1 MVTLSPYHRAGPLPC
16 PAVNQASG
24 EHDLHDSAA
33 ARAAF
38 RRALLAWYRTTAR
51 DLPWRRTDDPYRVWL
66 SEIMLQQTQVAT
78 VVPYYAR
85 FLAAFPTVHD
95 LAAAPLDRV
104 LKLWEGLGYYRRA
117 RHLHHAAR
125 VIVAE
130 HKGQL
135 PRELPTLQKLPG
147 VGRYTAGAIA
157 SIAFGAAVPTVDGN
171 IRRVLARLFCIDG
184 DVTAPAAQEELWR
197 LAALLL
203 APRAAGDFN
212 QALMEL
218 GARVC
223 TPTGPSCETCPVARW
238 CAARAAGMQTQ
249 LPRRATK
256 RAVPRITA
264 AAAIVEDRGR
274 YLLVQRPAEGLL
286 AGLWGWPQV
295 DLENGHDPPTA
306 LRAALHERWGV
317 QAELERMAATVTHI
331 FTHRH
336 LTLAVFVGPCRR
348 PSRSRAKAPPH
359 AWVTATELERYAL
372 ATVDHK
378 AWRAARADV

>member
-1 MVTLSPYHRAGPLPC
+1 MKR
-16 PAVNQASG
+16 ASG
-24 EHDLHDSAA
+24 DRDLRVSAA

-38 RRALLAWYRTTAR
+38 RRVLLARYRATAR
-51 DLPWRRTDDPYRVWL
+51 DLPWRRTGDPYHVWL

-117 RHLHHAAR
+117 RHLHHAAQ

-130 HKGQL
+130 HGGQL
-135 PRELPTLQKLPG
+135 PRELSTLQKLPG

-171 IRRVLARLFCIDG
+171 IKRVLTRLFCIDA
-184 DVTAPAAQEELWR
+184 DVTASATPDELWR

-203 APRAAGDFN
+203 ARRAAGDFN

-223 TPTGPSCETCPVARW
+223 TPTGPACETCPVARW
-238 CAARAAGMQTQ
+238 CAARAAGMQAQ

-264 AAAIVEDRGR
+264 AAAIVEDCGR

-295 DLENGHDPPTA
+295 ELENGNDPPSA
-306 LRAALHERWGV
+306 LRAALLARWGV
-317 QAELERMAATVTHI
+317 QAELEGVAAAVTHI

-336 LTLAVFVGPCRR
+336 LTLAVFVGHARR
-348 PSRSRAKAPPH
+348 PSRLRAKAPPH
-359 AWVTATELERYAL
+359 AWVTATELATYAL

-378 AWRAARADV
+378 AWRAARGD